1 MRKRND
7 KNDKGA
13 HQSRPLTW
21 WPSTATESRSRFVAA
36 GFSPP
41 PTGLSESRGPA
52 GSSIGCWCSAR
63 RCSELYRGVWVRA
76 QRGIAR
82 RSIASQSGSRLS
94 SQSSDLPAWI
104 DLRELRSSR
113 ADEVSH
119 LVQIRFGWHACWL
132 RSERHRGGGH
142 RYEVSVLLNWLLRSR
157 FADAQRVRSSIFA
170 SLCAAGIEIC

>member
-1 MRKRND
+1 MRYHSKTKARIARCGRD
-7 KNDKGA
+7 R
-13 HQSRPLTW
+13 HQ
-21 WPSTATESRSRFVAA
+21 
-36 GFSPP
+36 PP
-41 PTGLSESRGPA
+41 RLRLLRACLLLASAFARKPA
-52 GSSIGCWCSAR
+52 GLGRVCQR
-63 RCSELYRGVWVRA
+63 RRRKSRRRRAHRGVWVRA